1 MFMVVALVFTNCRY
15 LSMNVFNLNLDF
27 LLEARKLL
35 SMKLETITSED
46 LPEEVIGS
54 NFQNI

>member
-1 MFMVVALVFTNCRY
+1 MVVALVFTNCRY